1 MKVMDI
7 IDRVDML
14 EPNGY
19 SPEQKIRWL
28 SLLDGKI
35 FEEII
40 STHADPI
47 IESFIPYET
56 GKEELIIGDPYGEDI
71 YYNYLQMKIAA
82 ENSESQRYNRRAQLF
97 GVAYQEFTNY
107 YNRTHMPKRTGMQF
121 I

>member
-14 EPNGY
+14 EPNQY
-19 SPEQKIRWL
+19 PAEQKIRWL
-28 SLLDGKI
+28 SALDGKI

-40 STHADPI
+40 CTHDDPV
-47 IESFIPYET
+47 IESFVRYET
-56 GKEELIIGDPYGEDI
+56 GREELIIGEPYGEDI

-82 ENSESQRYNRRAQLF
+82 ENSEANRYNRRASMFASL
-97 GVAYQEFTNY
+97 YQEWVNY
-107 YNRTHMPKRTGMQF
+107 YNRTHLPRRTGMQF